1 VSSEGLKKIQ
11 APVVADQKQA
21 RKIQDRDPMEK
32 TCTATKTGAQC
43 LRVGKLLRTGG
54 NRNRCGL
61 AETRTLAV
69 GGGYRTMRAKRK
81 AHNKSI
87 AERTKNLVNKNELDR
102 QETSAD
108 QTEKENDLARET
120 KGKTR
125 SKSHDLLRSAR
136 EKLTVNTKIRQR
148 KTGVRKNSDLQI

>member
-1 VSSEGLKKIQ
+1 
-11 APVVADQKQA
+11 
-21 RKIQDRDPMEK
+21 
-32 TCTATKTGAQC
+32 
-43 LRVGKLLRTGG
+43 
-54 NRNRCGL
+54 
-61 AETRTLAV
+61 
-69 GGGYRTMRAKRK
+69 MRAKRK

-136 EKLTVNTKIRQR
+136 EKLTANAKIRQR